1 MKGKA
6 VLDRVKK
13 KRERQRVRGKKAR
26 ARDRERDSNTRIYQV
41 HLYTN
46 TTHSLTP
53 PITDHSVVDEDRE
66 DRRERAPGYT
76 LYGCGYGYAGAII
89 VVTRSTQKCTG

>member
-1 MKGKA
+1 ME
-6 VLDRVKK
+6 
-13 KRERQRVRGKKAR
+13 REREKSEEREH
-26 ARDRERDSNTRIYQV
+26 RERDSNTRIYRV